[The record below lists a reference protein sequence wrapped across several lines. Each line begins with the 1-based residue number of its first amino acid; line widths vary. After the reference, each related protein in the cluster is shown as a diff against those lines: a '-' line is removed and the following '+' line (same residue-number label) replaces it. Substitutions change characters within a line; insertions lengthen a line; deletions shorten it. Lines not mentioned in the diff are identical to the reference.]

1 MSKITEIT
9 ENTKIN
15 QLIERL
21 QQTNESADIQ
31 EIKIT
36 IQSEISQMTKN
47 IIHIEK
53 NSRGEYGKLINKL
66 KNEFQNVLK
75 SKNTNNS
82 KKKRENINYSMLIS
96 PTNIATLHP
105 LTVMQN
111 KLYSIFNK
119 IGFQHVSSKEIE
131 DDFHNFDG
139 LNIQEDHPA
148 RTDHDTFYVRQNA
161 HQHINKEIN
170 QENNHQKL
178 SLRTQTSTSQIYV
191 LTEFFLNRYSSHP
204 QSEIEVLNQ
213 KITVQNVRL
222 QSITTQNANEVD
234 MRVVSS
240 GKVYRSDHDSTH
252 VPMFHQMEAMAVGEN
267 ITIANLK
274 WVLTRFCEELFELPD
289 LKMRLR
295 PNFFPFTEPSLE
307 VDIAYKKTEFGIE
320 LIKNSST
327 ESHLWMEV
335 LGSGMINKEV
345 LKKCGMKE
353 DDAIQG
359 FALGMGIDRI
369 TMLFNKIPSL
379 SHFYGKADVRWLND
393 FGKIPQTI

>member
-1 MSKITEIT
+1 MSMSKITEIT
-9 ENTKIN
+9 ENAKIN
-15 QLIERL
+15 QLIEKL
-21 QQTNESADIQ
+21 QQTNEFEEVQDLKA
-31 EIKIT
+31 T
-36 IQSEISQMTKN
+36 IQSEISQMIKN
-47 IIHIEK
+47 IIHIDKE
-53 NSRGEYGKLINKL
+53 SRGEYGKFINKL
-66 KNEFQNVLK
+66 KNEFQTALK

-82 KKKRENINYSMLIS
+82 KKKREEIDYSMLVS

-111 KLYSIFNK
+111 KLYSIFSK
-119 IGFQHVSSKEIE
+119 MGFQHVSSREIE

-148 RTDHDTFYVRQNA
+148 RTDHDTFYINQN
-161 HQHINKEIN
+161 IKKEIN
-170 QENNHQKL
+170 REDSREDKNQRL

-191 LTEFFLNRYSSHP
+191 LTEFFLNRYSAHP

-213 KITVQNVRL
+213 KITVQNVTEH
-222 QSITTQNANEVD
+222 STNEVD

-274 WVLTRFCEELFELPD
+274 WVLTRFCEELFEFPD

-307 VDIAYKKTEFGIE
+307 VDIAYKKTKFGIE

-327 ESHLWMEV
+327 ENHLWMEI

-353 DDAIQG
+353 DDTIQG

-379 SHFYGKADVRWLND
+379 SHFYGKVDVRWLND